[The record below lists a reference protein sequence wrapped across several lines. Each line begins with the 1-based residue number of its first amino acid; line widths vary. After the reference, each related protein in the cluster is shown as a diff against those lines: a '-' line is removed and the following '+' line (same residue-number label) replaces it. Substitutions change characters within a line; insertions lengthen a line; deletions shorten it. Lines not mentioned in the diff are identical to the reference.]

1 MSRLLTTVD
10 CDRDTGLPQVFSKT
24 STKNFTIIANTGIPR
39 NYDPSSNVTHMAISK
54 LIHHLCLL
62 NNLTVDP
69 LIAIGCMTAEIIG
82 SGLLFNIIVIFISII
97 IIIVIVIVI
106 FVIIIIIIITIII
119 IIITIFITTIY
130 NRANRL
136 TYPLSVPILRFC
148 SSLSP
153 L

>member
-1 MSRLLTTVD
+1 
-10 CDRDTGLPQVFSKT
+10 
-24 STKNFTIIANTGIPR
+24 
-39 NYDPSSNVTHMAISK
+39 MAISK

-69 LIAIGCMTAEIIG
+69 LIAIGCRTAEIIG

>member
-1 MSRLLTTVD
+1 MAGFAILGTTETD
-10 CDRDTGLPQVFSKT
+10 FSLR
-24 STKNFTIIANTGIPR
+24 SATGIPR
-39 NYDPSSNVTHMAISK
+39 NYDSSSNVTHMAISK

-69 LIAIGCMTAEIIG
+69 LIAVGCMTAEIIG

-106 FVIIIIIIITIII
+106 FVIIIIIIIITIII

-148 SSLSP
+148 SSLSS